1 MKSYIIEIIKTHDNW
16 KEVLAEKG
24 IRVKE
29 ESPFAIFNY
38 GIYADPSDPV
48 VREARGII
56 IDTDR
61 VEVVCWPFTRFYNS
75 FEQAATD
82 DLENFDWDHC
92 RAEEKIDG
100 SICKCWFNRY
110 SGKWQWSTN
119 SCIDAADAT
128 TISGHSFLQVI
139 QSAVN
144 YSNIVFEAL
153 DEDMTYI
160 FELVSPRQQIV
171 IRYPT
176 TLLYHIGTRSNVT
189 GEEDWRYIGVLHPK
203 VYPLRTLDDCLEAAQ
218 KLNSGENIGGEG
230 FVIVDKYW
238 RRLKIKSP
246 EYVAA
251 HKIRNN
257 MSISKEHILTVLR
270 KYPDEIEGL
279 CENFP
284 DIAVYYRY
292 YQFRLAELEHDVGRF
307 IEYARGLLVEFNG
320 DKKAVA
326 MAIKKSTLAPFGFEA
341 LKSNA
346 DAKQLVANVIMKRLC
361 RLIPDYI
368 ENDVIHMEY
377 TYGVLNERS
386 TCGIMQMSNK
396 HSNSLGKSLA
406 TTPREQ

>member
-1 MKSYIIEIIKTHDNW
+1 MKSYIIEIIKKYDNW
-16 KEVLAEKG
+16 KEVLAEKS
-24 IRVKE
+24 IRIKE

-38 GIYADPSDPV
+38 EDDADPSDPV

-56 IDTDR
+56 IDLDR
-61 VEVVCWPFTRFYNS
+61 VEVACWPFTRFYNS
-75 FEQAATD
+75 FEEAARE
-82 DLENFDWDHC
+82 DLEKFDWNHC

-100 SICKCWFNRY
+100 SICKCWFNKY
-110 SGKWQWSTN
+110 TKQWQWSTN
-119 SCIDAADAT
+119 SCINAADAT
-128 TISGHSFLQVI
+128 TFSGHSFLSVI

-144 YSNIVFEAL
+144 YNNIIFEVL

-160 FELVSPRQQIV
+160 FELVSPLHQIV

-189 GEEDWRYIGVLHPK
+189 GEEDWRYIGMLHPE
-203 VYPLRTLDDCLEAAQ
+203 VYPLRTLEDCLDAVQ
-218 KLNSGENIGGEG
+218 VLNSGESVGGEG

-251 HKIRNN
+251 HRIRAN
-257 MSISKEHILTVLR
+257 MNVSKKHILAVLR
-270 KYPDEIEGL
+270 ECPGEIDGL

-284 DIAVYYRY
+284 DLAVYYRY
-292 YQFRLAELEHDVGRF
+292 YQFKLAELEHDVGRF

-326 MAIKKSTLAPFGFEA
+326 MAIKKFTLAPFGFEA

-346 DAKQLVANVIMKRLC
+346 DAKQLVAEVLMKRLC
-361 RLIPDYI
+361 RLIPDYT